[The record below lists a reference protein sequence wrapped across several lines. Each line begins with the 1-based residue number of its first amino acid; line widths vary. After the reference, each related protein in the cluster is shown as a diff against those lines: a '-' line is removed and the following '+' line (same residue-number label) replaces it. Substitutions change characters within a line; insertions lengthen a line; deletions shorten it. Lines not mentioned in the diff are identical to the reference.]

1 MFGGIIMAVITTKQ
15 LMDEYFA
22 EQEEQGKDVRRNRS
36 QLDRSEVYAYEER
49 VGKQL
54 VELNADEILEMIST
68 FQNKKNKFAYAEE
81 GPKMSANSYKRYI
94 SGYKQIFL
102 YYVRHHELVRSPYD
116 DPKLKGIN
124 IHVHRAESRDRLT
137 WEKVESILNQLHS
150 KYESER
156 ASYYE
161 LIMRLFHDGFAD
173 PVEIINMKEADIN
186 FSRKEVSV
194 PGRTV
199 RLSER
204 TLQLLL
210 ENHKATQ
217 METHR
222 TKMDMVSWH
231 GSYVKFFV
239 HRGRVDDLES
249 LDIRAIARKITIP
262 ISSMIPKDFGI
273 SMSYRRLYLLGLY
286 DYLVRNSGED
296 RVREMILP
304 GCSHE
309 MNEEFIQLLNTYPV
323 RTDNPSAVKQ
333 NLVEFI

>member
-22 EQEEQGKDVRRNRS
+22 EQEQQGKDVRRNRS
-36 QLDRSEVYAYEER
+36 QLDRPEIYAYEQR
-49 VGKQL
+49 IGKQL
-54 VELNADEILEMIST
+54 VEFNADEILEMIST

-102 YYVRHHELVRSPYD
+102 FYVRNHELVRSPYD

-150 KYESER
+150 SYESER

-161 LIMRLFHDGFAD
+161 LIIRMFHDGFAN
-173 PVEIINMKEADIN
+173 PTEIVNMREPDIN
-186 FSRKEVSV
+186 FRRKEVSV
-194 PGRTV
+194 PGRIV
-199 RLSER
+199 RLSDR
-204 TLQLLL
+204 TYQLLL
-210 ENHKATQ
+210 ENHKTMQ
-217 METHR
+217 MESHR
-222 TKMDMVSWH
+222 TKMDMVSWN
-231 GSYVKFFV
+231 GSYMKFFV
-239 HRGRVDDLES
+239 HPSKAAEFES
-249 LDIRAIARKITIP
+249 LDITAIARKITIP
-262 ISSMIPKDFGI
+262 ISSVIPKDFGI

-296 RVREMILP
+296 RAREMILP

-309 MNEEFIQLLNTYPV
+309 MNEEFIQLLKTYPV
-323 RTDNPSAVKQ
+323 IVDYPFVLKQ